1 MEKNERTIKK
11 SFIIICI
18 FYIGAI
24 LTTTVFLASYQNTL
38 KNEKIIKEENNSI
51 LLKLKNTLASN
62 QDKEKQLQN
71 EILDLKN
78 TKENTKK
85 IMQEVFEL
93 ASTLENEI
101 KNKKNNSKIA
111 YLTFDD
117 GPYYLTNSFLDILDK
132 YEIKAT
138 FFTMGWDKDLCF
150 DDRTKDCSIMYKKIT
165 DKGHTIANHTY
176 YHNINGGLYDNVN
189 SFIYQIE
196 LQEKN
201 IKDKTGITTNIMR
214 FPGGSA
220 QSKHLKNSIIEELR
234 KKGYGWVDWTA
245 LNGDGG
251 HSLNGTQ
258 AWNNFVSSINENIE
272 VVLLHDYNYITL
284 SMLPNIIE
292 YLQNNNYI
300 ILPLFYESI
309 MVNK

>member
-1 MEKNERTIKK
+1 MEKHDRKNRT
-11 SFIIICI
+11 SFILICI
-18 FYIGAI
+18 LYFCLLFII
-24 LTTTVFLASYQNTL
+24 TLFLAINQNKI
-38 KNEKIIKEENNSI
+38 KNEIIIEYENNEI
-51 LLKLKNTLASN
+51 LSKLENMLNTSTE
-62 QDKEKQLQN
+62 KEKTLQN
-71 EILDLKN
+71 EISNLENINEFTNKI
-78 TKENTKK
+78 KE
-85 IMQEVFEL
+85 EVFLL
-93 ASTLENEI
+93 ASNLEKDI
-101 KNKKNNSKIA
+101 KNNKNHSKIA

-117 GPYYLTNSFLDILDK
+117 GPYYLTNSFLEILDK
-132 YEIKAT
+132 YKIKAT

-150 DDRTKDCSIMYKKIT
+150 DDRIKDCSIMYKKIT

-196 LQEKN
+196 LQEEN

-220 QSKHLKNSIIEELR
+220 QSKYLKNSIIEELR

-251 HSLNGTQ
+251 RSLNHAQ
-258 AWNNFVSSINENIE
+258 AWNTFISTIDENIE

-309 MVNK
+309 MINK